1 MTAEASWEW
10 RSAPDRR
17 LTLRKAGEK
26 NAENTQ
32 QVRSGV
38 TEGSRP
44 PACLP
49 GSPNLGS
56 DCQIRACTSQPPP
69 NKTPEDILSGLHPC
83 PVCIPT
89 VGQHTRACTYTRT
102 HTCMHSHTCMH
113 ALAHTHTHVHALT
126 HIHALTH
133 AHTCVHA
140 LTRTHLHALTHTHT
154 HACMHALAH
163 THTHV
168 HALTRTHSHI
178 LSRSKTVFLIPSFFL
193 PTTTS
198 LFHL

>member
-56 DCQIRACTSQPPP
+56 DRQIRACTSQPPP

-83 PVCIPT
+83 PVCIPA
-89 VGQHTRACTYTRT
+89 VDQQ
-102 HTCMHSHTCMH
+102 
-113 ALAHTHTHVHALT
+113 THVHALT
-126 HIHALTH
+126 HARTRACTH
-133 AHTCVHA
+133 THSCTY
-140 LTRTHLHALTHTHT
+140 TRTHMCACTYTHT
-154 HACMHALAH
+154 HACTYTHAHTRMHAYTCTHAH
-163 THTHV
+163 TYMHLHAHT
-168 HALTRTHSHI
+168 
-178 LSRSKTVFLIPSFFL
+178 
-193 PTTTS
+193 PTFY
-198 LFHL
+198 LVLKLCF

>member
-38 TEGSRP
+38 TEGSRR

-56 DCQIRACTSQPPP
+56 DRQIRACTSQPPP
-69 NKTPEDILSGLHPC
+69 NKTPEDILSGLCPC
-83 PVCIPT
+83 PVCIPA
-89 VGQHTRACTYTRT
+89 VGQHTRACTYTHMHACTCVHAHTCTCTYTHSCTYTRT
-102 HTCMHSHTCMH
+102 HMCACTY
-113 ALAHTHTHVHALT
+113 THTPACT
-126 HIHALTH
+126 YTH
-133 AHTCVHA
+133 AHTRMHA
-140 LTRTHLHALTHTHT
+140 CTCT
-154 HACMHALAH
+154 HAYTCTCTYMHTLP
-163 THTHV
+163 
-168 HALTRTHSHI
+168 HSI
-178 LSRSKTVFLIPSFFL
+178 SF
-193 PTTTS
+193 
-198 LFHL
+198 

>member
-56 DCQIRACTSQPPP
+56 DRQIRACTSQPPP

-83 PVCIPT
+83 PVCIPA

-102 HTCMHSHTCMH
+102 HTCMHSYTCMH

-133 AHTCVHA
+133 AHMCACTYTHTPACTYTHAHTCMH
-140 LTRTHLHALTHTHT
+140 LHTRIHMYMHLHAHTPT
-154 HACMHALAH
+154 FYL
-163 THTHV
+163 
-168 HALTRTHSHI
+168 I
-178 LSRSKTVFLIPSFFL
+178 LKLCF
-193 PTTTS
+193 
-198 LFHL
+198 

>member
-56 DCQIRACTSQPPP
+56 DRQIRACTSQPPP

-83 PVCIPT
+83 PVCIPA

-113 ALAHTHTHVHALT
+113 ALAHTHTYMHLHTFMHLHT
-126 HIHALTH
+126 
-133 AHTCVHA
+133 HTCVHA
-140 LTRTHLHALTHTHT
+140 LTRTHLHALTHTRT
-154 HACMHALAH
+154 HACMHLHTRIHMYMHLHAH
-163 THTHV
+163 TPTFY
-168 HALTRTHSHI
+168 LI
-178 LSRSKTVFLIPSFFL
+178 LKLCF
-193 PTTTS
+193 
-198 LFHL
+198 